1 MSFQQDLNRDLP
13 RGVAGD
19 FASTN
24 PRQNMLAGEAALVA
38 AETITVGQ
46 FAFADITTGKVY
58 AERDDGLRLGFVH
71 RNNQAIV
78 PLGSAASMV
87 IPTGR
92 EVALFTSGDF
102 YAIAP
107 ATVTPGSPVGVADDG
122 KLAVAVLPDPDA
134 EPPVAGNLSGFVYA
148 EAGDSG
154 DLVKITRFAI

>member
-1 MSFQQDLNRDLP
+1 MTFQQDINRDLP

-38 AETITVGQ
+38 AEPITVGQ
-46 FAFADITTGKVY
+46 FAFVRDGKVY
-58 AERDDGLRLGFVH
+58 ATYYAGDRVGFVH

-78 PLGSAASMV
+78 ALGQQASMIV
-87 IPTGR
+87 PEGR

-102 YAIAP
+102 YVVAP
-107 ATVTPGSPVGVADDG
+107 ATVAVGDTVYALEVTG
-122 KLAVAVLPDPDA
+122 AVSEAALNATDT
-134 EPPVAGNLSGFVYA
+134 GFVFA
-148 EAGDSG
+148 EDGDAG

>member
-1 MSFQQDLNRDLP
+1 MTFQQAINRDLP

-24 PRQNMLAGEAALVA
+24 PRQNMVAGEAALVA
-38 AETITVGQ
+38 GEPITVGQ
-46 FAFADITTGKVY
+46 FAFADLDTGKVY
-58 AERDDGLRLGFVH
+58 AEKDTGYRVGFVH

-78 PLGSAASMV
+78 PLGQSASMV

-102 YAIAP
+102 YVMAP
-107 ATVTPGSPVGVADDG
+107 GTVAVGDTVYALDADGSVQ
-122 KLAVAVLPDPDA
+122 AVATDA
-134 EPPVAGNLSGFVYA
+134 TDTGFQFA
-148 EAGDSG
+148 EAGDAG

>member
-1 MSFQQDLNRDLP
+1 MTFQQNINRDLP

-24 PRQNMLAGEAALVA
+24 PRQNMVAGEAALVA
-38 AETITVGQ
+38 GEPITVGQ
-46 FAFADITTGKVY
+46 FAFADLDTGKVY
-58 AERDDGLRLGFVH
+58 AEKDTGLRVGFVH

-102 YAIAP
+102 YVVAP
-107 ATVTPGSPVGVADDG
+107 ATVAVGDTVYALDADG
-122 KLAVAVLPDPDA
+122 TVQAAATDA
-134 EPPVAGNLSGFVYA
+134 TDTGFKFA
-148 EAGDSG
+148 EAGDEG

>member
-1 MSFQQDLNRDLP
+1 MAFQKTLNRDLP

-38 AETITVGQ
+38 GEPITVGQ
-46 FAFADITTGKVY
+46 FAFADTATGKVY
-58 AERDDGLRLGFVH
+58 AEKDTGYRVGFVH

-102 YAIAP
+102 YVVAP
-107 ATVTPGSPVGVADDG
+107 ATVAVGGTVYALDADG
-122 KLAVAVLPDPDA
+122 TVQAVTTNATDT
-134 EPPVAGNLSGFVYA
+134 GFKFA
-148 EAGDSG
+148 EAGGAG